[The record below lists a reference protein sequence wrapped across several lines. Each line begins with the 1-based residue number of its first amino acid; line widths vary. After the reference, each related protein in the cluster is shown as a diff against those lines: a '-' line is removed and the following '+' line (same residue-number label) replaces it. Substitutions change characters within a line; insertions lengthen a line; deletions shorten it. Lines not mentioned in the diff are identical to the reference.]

1 MLYIIIFMPLQ
12 FGAPPVC
19 HFSSGALWQLESRTP
34 AGRAAGVAFEAGA
47 VADQR
52 EVAAFL
58 AAVALVALDAGGADA
73 FETELGRIVFLR
85 SRRDGEGAV
94 ERRRRSSAGAAVH
107 YRQFAA
113 DIAARRA
120 ALHDRRNLGAVVI
133 AGAAECRFGLALA
146 DRVGQQITWLDV
158 GQVAAVEIGD
168 RQLAEDVVED
178 RGRHLDRVVAFDNT
192 RRLEPGERERLDELL
207 ERHAVLQT
215 HRDRDR
221 EIVHQRA
228 EGRAFLVHVD
238 EDLGEPAVLVLAG
251 PQIDLVAT
259 DRGLLRIALAPVRQ
273 PPALAALHHLFD
285 DPLGDERCAL
295 RRRLRKDVG
304 RPLLGLLV
312 VAEEARGQWL
322 RQLRAVAIKGGR
334 L

>member
-73 FETELGRIVFLR
+73 FETELGRIVFVR

-120 ALHDRRNLGAVVI
+120 ALHDRRN
-133 AGAAECRFGLALA
+133 
-146 DRVGQQITWLDV
+146 
-158 GQVAAVEIGD
+158 VAAVEIGD

-207 ERHAVLQT
+207 ERH
-215 HRDRDR
+215 
-221 EIVHQRA
+221 
-228 EGRAFLVHVD
+228 
-238 EDLGEPAVLVLAG
+238 
-251 PQIDLVAT
+251 
-259 DRGLLRIALAPVRQ
+259 
-273 PPALAALHHLFD
+273 
-285 DPLGDERCAL
+285 
-295 RRRLRKDVG
+295 
-304 RPLLGLLV
+304 
-312 VAEEARGQWL
+312 
-322 RQLRAVAIKGGR
+322 
-334 L
+334 